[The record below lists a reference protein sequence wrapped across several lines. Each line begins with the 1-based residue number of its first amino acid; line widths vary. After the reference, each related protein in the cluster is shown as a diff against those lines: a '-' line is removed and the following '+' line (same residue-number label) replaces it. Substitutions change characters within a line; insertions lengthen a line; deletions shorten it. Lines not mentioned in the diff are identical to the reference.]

1 MTFVLLMHSLHIS
14 CFIMHF
20 VCPLRTGKP
29 LTLSYMQT
37 ERECYCIW
45 NVHTYKAIWQKESYS
60 FLSRSLAVCSSSRF
74 FFSPLLL
81 MTRNN
86 YSFICYK
93 SNWETER
100 ARKMSIICAMN
111 MNAYICVVRCSKC
124 TMHSEWCTI
133 KMSIHNNQHPN
144 QPNMRARQAIACI
157 LVQYSPTW
165 PWTASQCIR
174 QRYIMYIM
182 RVYATRLV
190 LNRIIWR

>member
-1 MTFVLLMHSLHIS
+1 MFYYALRLSATHWKTADIVVHANRERMLLYLK
-14 CFIMHF
+14 
-20 VCPLRTGKP
+20 RTHTQSH
-29 LTLSYMQT
+29 LTKGIIFFPVSFSRGLQF
-37 ERECYCIW
+37 
-45 NVHTYKAIWQKESYS
+45 EST
-60 FLSRSLAVCSSSRF
+60 F
-74 FFSPLLL
+74 FFPLLL

-93 SNWETER
+93 SDWETER